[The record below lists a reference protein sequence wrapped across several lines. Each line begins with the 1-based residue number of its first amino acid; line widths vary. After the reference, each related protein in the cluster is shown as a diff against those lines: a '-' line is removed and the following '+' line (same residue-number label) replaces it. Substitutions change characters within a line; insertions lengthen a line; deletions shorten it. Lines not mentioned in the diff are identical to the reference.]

1 MEEKDKF
8 AIAKK
13 HSKKQR
19 HAAER
24 KEAKEEEKE
33 T

>member
-13 HSKKQR
+13 HSEKQR

-24 KEAKEEEKE
+24 KEAKE